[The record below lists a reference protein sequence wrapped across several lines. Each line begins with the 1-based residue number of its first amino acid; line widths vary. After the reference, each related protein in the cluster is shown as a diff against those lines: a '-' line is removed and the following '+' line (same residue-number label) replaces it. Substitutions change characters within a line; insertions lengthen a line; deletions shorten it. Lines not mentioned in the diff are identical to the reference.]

1 MALLTDDIQEKLIA
15 LLIDEGLVAADV
27 ITATKEQAAK
37 ESKPLFSLLTDQDII
52 DDELLTHAIAQVSG
66 VPYVNL
72 ASTLIDQNILALL
85 PEDIAERFMA
95 VPLAEVQNRLAV
107 AMLDGNNVQA
117 VDYLAN
123 RIQRPLKVFMASE
136 AGVRHVLDQYKT
148 DLSSVDQAAKASQ
161 DELKAQEASDVKAI
175 V

>member
-1 MALLTDDIQEKLIA
+1 MALLTDDIQAKLID
-15 LLIDEGLVAADV
+15 LLIDEGLVMRDTLDSAQ
-27 ITATKEQAAK
+27 EEAK
-37 ESKPLFSLLTDQDII
+37 KSGKPLFAVLSDQGVLDQ
-52 DDELLTHAIAQVSG
+52 ELLTHAIAQVSG

-72 ASTLIDQNILALL
+72 LNTVIDQNVLSLL

-107 AMLDGNNVQA
+107 AMIDANNVQA

-136 AGVRHVLDQYKT
+136 AGVRHVLSQYKT
-148 DLSSVDQAAKASQ
+148 DLSSVDMAAEVS
-161 DELKAQEASDVKAI
+161 E
-175 V
+175 

>member
-1 MALLTDDIQEKLIA
+1 MPLLTDDIQEKLIK
-15 LLIDEGLVAADV
+15 LLVDEGLVSSAVLDG
-27 ITATKEQAAK
+27 AK
-37 ESKPLFSLLTDQDII
+37 AESKTVSKPLFSLLAEQEII

-72 ASTLIDQNILALL
+72 ANTIIDQNILTLL

-107 AMLDGNNVQA
+107 AMIDANNVQA

-136 AGVRHVLDQYKT
+136 AGVRHVLDQYRT
-148 DLSSVDQAAKASQ
+148 DLSSVDQAAQVSQ
-161 DELKAQEASDVKAI
+161 DEERAI
-175 V
+175 GRAHV